1 MERKSEQVFDR
12 IKNDV
17 ISYFELK
24 FEFLKLSTYERTGKV
39 MGVLSYGLILVFTAF
54 FAFLFIFLALG
65 FFLGDLFNSEGLGF
79 ISVALLYLILIA
91 VLVLNKSKVI
101 EKVENEIISA
111 LMSDEDNNND
121 TKNDE
126 QQTSDAP
133 SKINGWKK
141 SD

>member
-91 VLVLNKSKVI
+91 VLVLNKNKVI

-133 SKINGWKK
+133 SKING
-141 SD
+141 

>member
-133 SKINGWKK
+133 SKING
-141 SD
+141 